1 MMQCTVLN
9 DAMYHSSYQ
18 THLQEGAMEHSRSA
32 TGSVNPRDNNGIL
45 ECGQLV
51 RWDWNIGMPRETTY
65 CKGTD
70 LLGDTCT
77 CMDYGVR
84 QIEAEHTDH
93 DEL

>member
-1 MMQCTVLN
+1 VGLK
-9 DAMYHSSYQ
+9 Y
-18 THLQEGAMEHSRSA
+18 
-32 TGSVNPRDNNGIL
+32 
-45 ECGQLV
+45 
-51 RWDWNIGMPRETTY
+51 WNIGMPRETTY